1 MNTDPLIFERT
12 YKTSAARL
20 WKALTNPN
28 EMKRWYFNLPGF
40 KAEVG
45 YEFRFLGGKDEHTQ
59 YLHIC
64 KVTEAIPEK
73 KLAHTWTYDGYTGSS
88 LLTWELFEEGENIRL
103 KLTHSGLHSFPK
115 DVSDFAASNFV
126 AGWAAI
132 LDQSLKG
139 YLSSEVFTGNT
150 P

>member
-1 MNTDPLIFERT
+1 MNTDPLILERT
-12 YKTSAARL
+12 YKASTAII

-45 YEFRFLGGKDEHTQ
+45 YEFRFLGGKDENTQ
-59 YLHIC
+59 YLHLC
-64 KVTEAIPEK
+64 KITEVIAEK
-73 KLAHTWTYDGYTGSS
+73 KLAYTWVFDGYEGSS
-88 LLTWELFEEGENIRL
+88 LLTFELFPEGEHTRL

-115 DVSDFAASNFV
+115 NMPDLAPHNFAA
-126 AGWAAI
+126 GWNSI
-132 LDQSLKG
+132 LDQSLKK
-139 YLSSEVFTGNT
+139 YLE